1 MNDTN
6 SILEDIR
13 QSVGLSKD
21 SVDFDTDLMMHI
33 NSSISTLRQNGI
45 GKATMVSDTSSTWGD
60 LKDPEQ
66 DNEHFQM
73 IPLFI
78 TMNTKFIF
86 DPPPPSA
93 VEFYSQHIDQ
103 LLWRLK
109 VAYEEFPETTT
120 TTTLY

>member
-1 MNDTN
+1 MKDSN
-6 SILEDIR
+6 SIIEDIR
-13 QSVGLSKD
+13 QSMGLSKD
-21 SVDFDTDLMMHI
+21 SVDFDTELMMHI

-45 GKATMVSDTSSTWGD
+45 GKATMVSDDTTTWGD

-73 IPLFI
+73 VPLYI

-93 VEFYSQHIDQ
+93 VEFHSQHIDQ